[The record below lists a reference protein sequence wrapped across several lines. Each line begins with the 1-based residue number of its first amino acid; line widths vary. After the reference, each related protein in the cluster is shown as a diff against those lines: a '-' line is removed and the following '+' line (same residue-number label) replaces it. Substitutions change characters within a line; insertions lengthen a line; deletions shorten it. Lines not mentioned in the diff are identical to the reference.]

1 MRDPSRTAT
10 SARRHPAVSGQ
21 RQLAAR
27 QTPGRE
33 GILPFQRAAKRV
45 RSERKPFVLQRV
57 AGQASIILP
66 LLLLSACLS
75 QPPAT
80 RPDAAPTI
88 PASQLPDGPP
98 ASPPPGLELQPNP
111 TVTHETPLPSKSRP
125 YEVFGERYEVLE
137 SAEGYVEEGLASWY
151 GTRFDGLATATGETY
166 DLYELSAAHRSL
178 PLPCWARVTN
188 LESGKSTIV
197 RVNDRGPFH
206 EDRIIDLSYA
216 AAVKLGFADAGTARV
231 RVETVTPADFLPR
244 PAPRYFVEAGP
255 FRDFDSAAGSAD
267 EIAAI
272 AETKAM
278 VARVRDAFL
287 VRIGPLPNRSEAE
300 RLRMVVAFQ
309 REWSPVVIEQ

>member
-1 MRDPSRTAT
+1 MTKAPARAPSAEGGPSNLRHAAGRI
-10 SARRHPAVSGQ
+10 SAEGGRLALRRAARRVSDPNGATA
-21 RQLAAR
+21 RFPQLER
-27 QTPGRE
+27 TTL
-33 GILPFQRAAKRV
+33 LP
-45 RSERKPFVLQRV
+45 
-57 AGQASIILP
+57 
-66 LLLLSACLS
+66 LLLSACIS
-75 QPPAT
+75 QAPAT
-80 RPDAAPTI
+80 LPGPKSAVPASELPDAAP
-88 PASQLPDGPP
+88 AFPP
-98 ASPPPGLELQPNP
+98 SGLEQQPNP

-125 YEVFGERYEVLE
+125 YEVFGERYEVLD
-137 SAEGYVEEGLASWY
+137 SADGYVEEGLASWY

-166 DLYELSAAHRSL
+166 DIYELSAAHRSL

-188 LESGKSTIV
+188 LANGRSTIV

-206 EDRIIDLSYA
+206 PDRIIDLSYA

-244 PAPRYFVEAGP
+244 PPPRYFVEAGP
-255 FRDFDSAAGSAD
+255 FVDFASAAGSAD

-278 VARVRDAFL
+278 VARARDAFM

-300 RLRMVVAFQ
+300 RLKLVVAFQ